1 MMISLDQAV
10 SHLGTERRRIY
21 DIINVLE
28 SLHMAT
34 KVNTLKECRTRRT
47 LFGQR
52 ARIMKMCKSSEV
64 VLKTSLV
71 VTAHIFLS
79 IALGEL

>member
-10 SHLGTERRRIY
+10 SNLGTERRRIY

-34 KVNTLKECRTRRT
+34 KVNTLKD
-47 LFGQR
+47 
-52 ARIMKMCKSSEV
+52 
-64 VLKTSLV
+64 
-71 VTAHIFLS
+71 
-79 IALGEL
+79 